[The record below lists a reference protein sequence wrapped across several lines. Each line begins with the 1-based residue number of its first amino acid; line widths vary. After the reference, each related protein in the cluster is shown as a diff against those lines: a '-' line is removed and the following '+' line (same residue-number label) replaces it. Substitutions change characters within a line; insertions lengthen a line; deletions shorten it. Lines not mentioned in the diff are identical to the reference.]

1 MCAKDFWEVM
11 WDEDKTNLPGLD
23 GLVSSSEFTNLADN
37 SAVLRELKWKEN
49 WN

>member
-1 MCAKDFWEVM
+1 MDLM
-11 WDEDKTNLPGLD
+11 
-23 GLVSSSEFTNLADN
+23 VSSSEFTNLADN